1 MEVGG
6 GCKCFMSDVEKEL
19 AMLKYRV
26 DRLES
31 DNISNRIF
39 INEAEVEKVKLELQY
54 IKQEMERLN
63 NSISSL
69 PQKVLLIVTFVNVI
83 IQIVGHFVK

>member
-1 MEVGG
+1 
-6 GCKCFMSDVEKEL
+6 MSDVEKEL

-26 DRLES
+26 DRLEN
-31 DNISNRIF
+31 DNISNRMF

>member
-1 MEVGG
+1 
-6 GCKCFMSDVEKEL
+6 MSVEKEL

-31 DNISNRIF
+31 DNISNRMF

-69 PQKVLLIVTFVNVI
+69 PQKVLLIVTFVNAI
-83 IQIVGHFVK
+83 IQIISHFVK